1 MKLRKKIKSNISDQ
15 LLMMVIYV
23 SLAMVL
29 IITLYP
35 FLYTL
40 ILSLNDSVDAMKGG
54 IYFWPRKF
62 SLANY
67 EYFFKDDRLVNA
79 IGISLARTLLGT
91 ILGVM
96 FTSAVA
102 YALSFKKLMFRK
114 VYMTMLIISMY
125 FSGGLIPYFFILKQL
140 HLINNFAVY
149 IIPTL
154 MNTFFV
160 LIAISFFKDLPYALY
175 ESAKIDGASDLKI
188 FLRIMLPI
196 SKPLLATIALF
207 VAVGQWNSWIDVVFF
222 VQNKD
227 LKTLSY
233 IMIELINASQTS
245 ANLTAQGAME
255 QITDIPPVTLQITAM
270 VIAVFPIAVIY
281 PLLQKYFVKGVTLGS
296 VKG

>member
-1 MKLRKKIKSNISDQ
+1 MKRRKLRTMSTGDRV
-15 LLMMVIYV
+15 LMTVIYV
-23 SLAMVL
+23 VLTCVL
-29 IITLYP
+29 IVTLYP
-35 FLYTL
+35 FIYTL
-40 ILSLNDSVDAMKGG
+40 VLSFNDSVDTMKGG
-54 IYFWPRKF
+54 IYLWPRKF
-62 SLANY
+62 TLDNY
-67 EYFFKDDRLVNA
+67 KFFFKDSRMVSA
-79 IGISLARTLLGT
+79 ILISLSRT
-91 ILGVM
+91 ILGTTIGVI

-125 FSGGLIPYFFILKQL
+125 FSGGLIPYFFTLKQL
-140 HLINNFAVY
+140 HLVNTFWVY
-149 IIPTL
+149 IIPTM
-154 MNTFFV
+154 MNIFFV

-175 ESAKIDGASDLKI
+175 ESAKIDGAKDLTI
-188 FLRIMLPI
+188 FARIMLPM

-222 VQNKD
+222 VQNKE

-245 ANLTAQGAME
+245 SQVTAQGAME
-255 QITDIPPVTLQITAM
+255 QIGNIPPLTLQITAM

-281 PLLQKYFVKGVTLGS
+281 PFLQKYFVKGVTLGS